1 MKPAAS
7 LMSNDRR
14 KQSFLNVRRK
24 IYTIK
29 RCSMSKKKVP
39 QLGPTLIILLDRK
52 EEHERDIR
60 RMKKSKNELE
70 KSCLSETIVQLAK
83 VKKLIAKMMDLD
95 EYSDE

>member
-7 LMSNDRR
+7 LMANDRR
-14 KQSFLNVRRK
+14 KQSFINGCRK

-39 QLGPTLIILLDRK
+39 QLGPTLIILIDRK

-60 RMKKSKNELE
+60 RMKKNNSELE
-70 KSCLSETIVQLAK
+70 KSFLSETIVQLAK
-83 VKKLIAKMMDLD
+83 VKKSIAKMMDLD
-95 EYSDE
+95 EYSD